1 MRNAGCTVLF
11 FYLSE
16 STNELILIKDFEG
29 LSYRVNSASFLKNCF
44 LEEDVF
50 GKTNFCNLRSYTL
63 PDINMFKK
71 KHQKTSGIRKITFG
85 S

>member
-1 MRNAGCTVLF
+1 MYCDEKCRVYCTLF
-11 FYLSE
+11 FFFYQRARM
-16 STNELILIKDFEG
+16 NYFEG

-50 GKTNFCNLRSYTL
+50 GKKNFCNLRSYTL

-71 KHQKTSGIRKITFG
+71 TSKKPLV
-85 S
+85 

>member
-1 MRNAGCTVLF
+1 MQGVLYF
-11 FYLSE
+11 FFFLSE
-16 STNELILIKDFEG
+16 STNELILIKDFED

-50 GKTNFCNLRSYTL
+50 GKKNFCNLRSYTL
-63 PDINMFKK
+63 PDINTFKK
-71 KHQKTSGIRKITFG
+71 KLQKTSGIRKITFG